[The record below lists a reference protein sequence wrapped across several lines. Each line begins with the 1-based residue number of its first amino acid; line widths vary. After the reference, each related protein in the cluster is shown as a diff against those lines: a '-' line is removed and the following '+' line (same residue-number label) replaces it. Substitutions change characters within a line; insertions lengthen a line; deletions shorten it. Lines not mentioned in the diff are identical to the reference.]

1 MNVSQFLTDPRVV
14 NALSAISASKQEF
27 YIKEFARRFEQDTM
41 YAVVGQYSDMA
52 SSRQCL
58 ELIVIALDLAAACRD
73 FGLHHQAP
81 RPKKVPLTDAKR
93 AQTLA
98 AIEALMATL

>member
-14 NALSAISASKQEF
+14 AALSIISANKREF
-27 YIKEFARRFEQDTM
+27 YIKEFARRFESDTM
-41 YAVVGQYSDMA
+41 YVVTAKYTDMA

-58 ELIVIALDLAAACRD
+58 ELIVISLELSKACEE
-73 FGLHHQAP
+73 FGLRLKAP
-81 RPKKVPLTDAKR
+81 RPKAGLSNAQR

-98 AIEALMATL
+98 TIQALIATL